1 MKQLREQEIAAV
13 FKLEGPARYSHFIGQ
28 VADWEAVWGLRSPDG
43 WVSISDETGAPMFPV
58 WPHEPC
64 ARMLAV
70 DSWAQVIPTP
80 IEVHEWIEKWLP
92 GLAKD
97 RMKVA
102 VFPTPEGKMVVVDPL
117 RLRGDIEAELA
128 RME

>member
-13 FKLEGPARYSHFIGQ
+13 LKLEGPARYSHFIGQ
-28 VADWEAVWGLRSPDG
+28 VADWEVVWGLRSPDG
-43 WVSISDETGAPMFPV
+43 WVSISDKTGAPMFPV
-58 WPHEPC
+58 WPHEPY

-102 VFPTPEGKMVVVDPL
+102 VFPTPEGKMVVVDAL